1 MQEKP
6 SIERMEKVNQGQEYS
21 PYKNECFITNVS
33 SNVHLNVPKGL
44 RNGDLLLCFLI
55 FSKNK
60 YLLFSFRSNALL
72 SAIYICMVSG

>member
-21 PYKNECFITNVS
+21 PYKNECFYHS
-33 SNVHLNVPKGL
+33 LMFHLNVPKGL
-44 RNGDLLLCFLI
+44 RNGDLLLCFLT
-55 FSKNK
+55 FSTNK